1 MDDGGFLAVDKP
13 GGVTS
18 RDVVDAVNR
27 ATGIKKAGHAGTLD
41 PMATGLVLVAVGRA
55 TRLIR
60 FVQELE
66 KEYEATAR
74 FGVATDSLDADGTVM
89 SEIPMDV
96 TRDEVEELVGSFTGT
111 IMQVPPM
118 VSALKVGGRRLHEI
132 AREGG
137 EVDRP
142 PRPVRIDELE
152 ILDVGSGPF
161 PDVSFRVRCGKGT
174 YVRVLADDMA
184 RSLGGRAHLVSLRRT
199 RTGSIDVA
207 RDGIPMDRLDRWRDH
222 LLPPAAALTD
232 LPSVRATDAEAEA
245 VSHGRPI
252 GRVPDTADGE
262 VFTVIGDA
270 DRLLAV
276 YRTGERDARPEV
288 VLA

>member
-27 ATGIKKAGHAGTLD
+27 ATGISKAGHAGTLD

-66 KEYEATAR
+66 KTYEATAR
-74 FGVATDSLDADGTVM
+74 FGVATDSLDADGT
-89 SEIPMDV
+89 EISRSPMDV
-96 TRDEVEELVGSFTGT
+96 SRLELEELVPSFTGT
-111 IMQVPPM
+111 ISQVPPM

-142 PRPVRIDELE
+142 PRPVRIHELE
-152 ILDVGSGPF
+152 ILDVGRGPF

-174 YVRVLADDMA
+174 YVRVLADDLA
-184 RSLGGRAHLVSLRRT
+184 KRLGGRAHLVSLRRT
-199 RTGSIDVA
+199 RTGSIDVS
-207 RDGIPMDRLDRWRDH
+207 RDGIPMDRLDEWRTH
-222 LLPPAAALTD
+222 LLSPAASLRD
-232 LPSVRATDAEAEA
+232 LPGVEATGDEVEA

-252 GRVPDTADGE
+252 TRTPEDAGVG
-262 VFTVIGDA
+262 VFTVLDDA
-270 DRLLAV
+270 GHLLAV
-276 YRTGERDARPEV
+276 YRAGDGDARPEV